1 MRYLTLSADHQQF
14 SLVDDASM
22 VQVEQ
27 LRLPGDLVADLV
39 AWNRRYQRVLTAT
52 VGERGEEP
60 LASVIDELDRTGVAL
75 AERIAAASDDQA
87 KVRYY
92 SEGQLRTLP

>member
-1 MRYLTLSADHQQF
+1 MRYLTLSADHQEF

-22 VQVEQ
+22 VQVDQ
-27 LRLPGDLVADLV
+27 LGLCGDLIADLIG
-39 AWNRRYQRVLTAT
+39 WNRRYQRVIAAS
-52 VGERGEEP
+52 VEQRADEP
-60 LASVIDELDRTGVAL
+60 LASVIDELDRTGVVL
-75 AERIAAASDDQA
+75 AERVAAATDEQT

>member
-1 MRYLTLSADHQQF
+1 MRYLTLSADHQEF

-22 VQVEQ
+22 VQVDQ
-27 LRLPGDLVADLV
+27 LGLTGDLIADLI
-39 AWNRRYQRVLTAT
+39 AWNRRYQRVIAASAQDRTD
-52 VGERGEEP
+52 EP

-75 AERIAAASDDQA
+75 AERIAAATDEQT

>member
-27 LRLPGDLVADLV
+27 LGLSEHLLADLV
-39 AWNRRYQRVLTAT
+39 AWNRRYQRVIVASLQ
-52 VGERGEEP
+52 ERADDP
-60 LASVIDELDRTGVAL
+60 LASVIDELDRTGMVL
-75 AERIAAASDDQA
+75 AERIAAASDDHT